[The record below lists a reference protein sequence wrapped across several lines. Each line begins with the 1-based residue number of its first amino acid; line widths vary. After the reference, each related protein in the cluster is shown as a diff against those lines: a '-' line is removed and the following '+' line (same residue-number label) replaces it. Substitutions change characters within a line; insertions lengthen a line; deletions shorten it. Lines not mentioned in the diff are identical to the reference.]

1 MLQELRARA
10 AAGDVEACLQL
21 AKKLVRGR
29 GEERNFE
36 EAVEWFDRA
45 ARAGSSDALY
55 WLGKCY
61 LKGLG
66 CRRDP
71 AGGSSC
77 LENAALRGHAAAA
90 LKLGECFETG
100 TGAPA
105 SAELAAYWYRKAAAR
120 VENRAYDKLLNL
132 ARKRR

>member
-1 MLQELRARA
+1 MEKYHLPITEHMIFE
-10 AAGDVEACLQL
+10 GDYWRY
-21 AKKLVRGR
+21 KG
-29 GEERNFE
+29 E

-45 ARAGSSDALY
+45 AQAGSTDALY

-71 AGGSSC
+71 SGGSSC

-120 VENRAYDKLLNL
+120 GENRAYDKLLNL